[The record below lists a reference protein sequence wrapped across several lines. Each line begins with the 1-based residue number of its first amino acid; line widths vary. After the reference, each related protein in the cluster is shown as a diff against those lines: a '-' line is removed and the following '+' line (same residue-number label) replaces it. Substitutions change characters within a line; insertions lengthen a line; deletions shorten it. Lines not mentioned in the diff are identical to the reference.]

1 MRRPRSLV
9 PRYPVFLILFQHV
22 PSAIVHCSVSFK
34 DCQVTMRRF
43 LLPGFLFVSIP
54 VFCVC
59 SRYVLDSRLFLF
71 VLRISISSILSMS
84 ESVSKSRPRFC
95 LSICYSSHSR
105 QADASYPQFRGLLAV
120 SHLRISNHAP
130 CPAAVED
137 QRAVSQLSRRR
148 ST

>member
-84 ESVSKSRPRFC
+84 ESVSKSRPRF
-95 LSICYSSHSR
+95 R
-105 QADASYPQFRGLLAV
+105 
-120 SHLRISNHAP
+120 P
-130 CPAAVED
+130 CPALVF
-137 QRAVSQLSRRR
+137 VSAFVIPVILAKPTRRTH
-148 ST
+148 SLGGF